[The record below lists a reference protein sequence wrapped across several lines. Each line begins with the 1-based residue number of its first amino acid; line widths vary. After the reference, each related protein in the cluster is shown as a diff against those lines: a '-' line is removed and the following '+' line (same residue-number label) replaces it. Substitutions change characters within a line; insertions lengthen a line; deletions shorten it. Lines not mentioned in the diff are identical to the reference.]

1 MMLISFDWPTTC
13 TLHQGKTGSSLIP
26 DIPATRLKNNKQKG
40 NGKESRPVWDVHMHT
55 SCTISW
61 AGVTQSRRRRALRD
75 SGSSPAL
82 EVAKETNVYT
92 NTCKYLILPP
102 LHIPRGTLSTTYMV
116 KFTEKLSIKDA
127 MNCTSIVITKVIRR
141 PYLSDTQP
149 KKYAPNSLPA

>member
-1 MMLISFDWPTTC
+1 M
-13 TLHQGKTGSSLIP
+13 
-26 DIPATRLKNNKQKG
+26 
-40 NGKESRPVWDVHMHT
+40 
-55 SCTISW
+55 
-61 AGVTQSRRRRALRD
+61 RD

-127 MNCTSIVITKVIRR
+127 MNCTSIVISKVIRR

>member
-1 MMLISFDWPTTC
+1 MLISFNWPTTC
-13 TLHQGKTGSSLIP
+13 TLHQGKTGSSLIS
-26 DIPATRLKNNKQKG
+26 DIPATRLKNYKQKG
-40 NGKESRPVWDVHMHT
+40 NGKESRLVWLDVHMHT
-55 SCTISW
+55 SCTTPW

-116 KFTEKLSIKDA
+116 KLTEKLSIKEA
-127 MNCTSIVITKVIRR
+127 MNCTSIVISKVIRR

>member
-1 MMLISFDWPTTC
+1 MMLISFKWPTTC

-26 DIPATRLKNNKQKG
+26 YIPATGLKNNKQKG

-55 SCTISW
+55 SAQPLGPESRNPGGEERC
-61 AGVTQSRRRRALRD
+61 VT
-75 SGSSPAL
+75 PARPRH
-82 EVAKETNVYT
+82 ETVVKETSVFT
-92 NTCKYLILPP
+92 NTCKHLILPP

-116 KFTEKLSIKDA
+116 KFTEKLSIKEA
-127 MNCTSIVITKVIRR
+127 MNCTSIVISKVIRR

>member
-1 MMLISFDWPTTC
+1 MMLISFNLPTTC

-40 NGKESRPVWDVHMHT
+40 NGKEPRPVWDEHMHT
-55 SCTISW
+55 SCTTSW

-75 SGSSPAL
+75 SGSSPKR
-82 EVAKETNVYT
+82 EFVKETNVYT

-127 MNCTSIVITKVIRR
+127 MNCTSIVISKVIRR